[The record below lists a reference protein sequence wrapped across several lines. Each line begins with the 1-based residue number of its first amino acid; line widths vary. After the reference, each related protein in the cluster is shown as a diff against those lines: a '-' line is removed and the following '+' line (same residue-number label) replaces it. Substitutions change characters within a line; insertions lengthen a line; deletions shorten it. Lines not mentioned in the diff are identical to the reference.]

1 MVYIPRQLLDED
13 KLFISVYP
21 FNSTLKYALRVT
33 IPFGLLLLSLILALA
48 DNGAAIWMVLGTLIF
63 LGNMVIT
70 TYIYVKSSYAYE
82 VVKANQKRV
91 ENVFENMIYS
101 PILCKKKKTNCA
113 KYEIKAT
120 GKIIYWRAELASMS

>member
-1 MVYIPRQLLDED
+1 
-13 KLFISVYP
+13 
-21 FNSTLKYALRVT
+21 
-33 IPFGLLLLSLILALA
+33 
-48 DNGAAIWMVLGTLIF
+48 
-63 LGNMVIT
+63 MVIT

-120 GKIIYWRAELASMS
+120 EVYATGLGSSEIDILKKKINEDNKIEFVAYNDNAKKFMRVFKATLP